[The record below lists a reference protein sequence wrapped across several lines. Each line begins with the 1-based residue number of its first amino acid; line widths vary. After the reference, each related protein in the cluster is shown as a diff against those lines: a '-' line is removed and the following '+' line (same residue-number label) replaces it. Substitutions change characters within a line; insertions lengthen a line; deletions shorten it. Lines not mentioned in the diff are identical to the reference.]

1 MDATQAGQTVGLV
14 ESVVEGA
21 VPVLAPFHP
30 LIALVST
37 AIIAHFLATKTWPTE
52 EQIRAAIPGAVIA
65 ADYLKLTD
73 TWAAWKPSGDGSLV
87 PKPAA

>member
-52 EQIRAAIPGAVIA
+52 EQIRAAIP